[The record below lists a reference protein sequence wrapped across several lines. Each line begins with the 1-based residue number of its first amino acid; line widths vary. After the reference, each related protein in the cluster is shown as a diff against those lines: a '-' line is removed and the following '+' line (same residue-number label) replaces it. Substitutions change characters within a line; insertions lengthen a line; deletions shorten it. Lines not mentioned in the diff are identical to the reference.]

1 VITCQPCWRPRARP
15 GMAFG
20 CVPLQRSWTRRRSD
34 ARPATPSEGVA
45 RDSVPTTM
53 AAGCVPGDGVRGR
66 SRRWPVQARDAL
78 PVMARGCP
86 IVRVGSRAA
95 AITGLNH
102 ALAAHPWFA
111 RARPTPCAS
120 AAARRAARDNAKIAP
135 ISRAEGGRTACAGSA
150 AAEVVTYFVVRRSH
164 VSSLA

>member
-1 VITCQPCWRPRARP
+1 
-15 GMAFG
+15 MAFG

-102 ALAAHPWFA
+102 ALAANYMVRSCPPNALRISRRRGA
-111 RARPTPCAS
+111 RQKN
-120 AAARRAARDNAKIAP
+120 NAKIAP
-135 ISRAEGGRTACAGSA
+135 ISRAEGGLLHALVRPLPQC
-150 AAEVVTYFVVRRSH
+150 VTLFWQLRLFQLSSH
-164 VSSLA
+164 LA